1 MVKTEPVVFIVDD
14 DDQVR
19 KSLGQLIEAVGFNV
33 STFASGQEFLDSFD
47 FSCPGCLVLDVR
59 MPGISGLRLQDKL
72 AENRNRLP
80 IIFITGHGDVSTAT
94 EAFKG
99 GAVDFIEKPFSDQKL
114 LDSINKAIETSMENY
129 NNQIKVADI
138 QQRMDTLTPRE
149 REILEAVVDGKTNKM
164 IALELDLS
172 PKTVDFH
179 RCNIMEKMG
188 VNSAVQLTRVVMK
201 ATGS

>member
-1 MVKTEPVVFIVDD
+1 MVKTEPVVFVVDD
-14 DDQVR
+14 DKEVR

-33 STFASGQEFLDSFD
+33 GTFASGQELLDSFD
-47 FSCPGCLVLDVR
+47 FDCPGCLVLDVR
-59 MPGISGLRLQDKL
+59 MPGMSGLRLQDKL
-72 AENRNRLP
+72 SENRNRLP
-80 IIFITGHGDVSTAT
+80 VIFITGHGDVSTAT

-114 LDSINKAIETSMENY
+114 LDSINKAIETSLENY
-129 NNQIKVADI
+129 STQIEVADI
-138 QQRMDTLTPRE
+138 QQRMDALTPRE
-149 REILEAVVDGKTNKM
+149 REVLEGVVGGKTNKA
-164 IALELDLS
+164 IALELELS

-179 RCNIMEKMG
+179 RCNILEKMG